1 MAPHISSII
10 ATRTAIETGRTTMLK
25 QAMRLKITL
34 ALLALTAF
42 ALFYTGSAR
51 AAEKE
56 AWCAYY
62 ADQSSNC
69 GFATFQQCEADISGV
84 GGMCSRNPE
93 SE

>member
-1 MAPHISSII
+1 
-10 ATRTAIETGRTTMLK
+10 MLK
-25 QAMRLKITL
+25 QVIRPQTL
-34 ALLALTAF
+34 ALLALTGL
-42 ALFYTGSAR
+42 ALSYAGSAR
-51 AAEKE
+51 ADE

-62 ADQSSNC
+62 EDQSTNC